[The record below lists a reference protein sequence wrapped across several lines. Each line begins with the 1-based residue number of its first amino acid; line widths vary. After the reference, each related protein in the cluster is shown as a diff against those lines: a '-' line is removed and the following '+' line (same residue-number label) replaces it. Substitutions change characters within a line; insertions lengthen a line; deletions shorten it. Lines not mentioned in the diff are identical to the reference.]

1 MHTIA
6 IRRLTD
12 ADASVAR
19 QLFALMAN
27 VFGEETRPLG
37 DAYVHRLL
45 TRNEFWAVG
54 AFIDGDVVGGLTA
67 HALPM
72 TTGESFEMFI
82 YDIAVRA
89 DTQRQGIGRSLIT
102 ALREMAA
109 AEGID
114 VVFVPADD
122 DDADAL
128 EFYRALDASASPV
141 TLFVFSRTDGG

>member
-1 MHTIA
+1 MRTTV
-6 IRRLTD
+6 IRRLTE
-12 ADASVAR
+12 ADASAAR
-19 QLFALMAN
+19 QLFALMAD
-27 VFGEETRPLG
+27 VFEEETHPLS

-45 TRNEFWAVG
+45 SRDEFWAVG
-54 AFIDGDVVGGLTA
+54 AFVDGAVVGGLTA

-89 DTQRQGIGRSLIT
+89 DRQRQGIGRSMISG
-102 ALREMAA
+102 LRAMAA
-109 AEGID
+109 AKGID

-122 DDADAL
+122 DDAGAL

-141 TLFVFSRTDGG
+141 TLFVFR

>member
-1 MHTIA
+1 MSTTV
-6 IRRLTD
+6 IRRLTE
-12 ADASVAR
+12 ADAAAAR
-19 QLFALMAN
+19 QLFALIAD
-27 VFGEETRPLG
+27 VFEEETNPLS

-45 TRNEFWAVG
+45 SRDEFWAVG
-54 AFIDGDVVGGLTA
+54 AFVDGEVVGGLTA

-89 DTQRQGIGRSLIT
+89 DRQRQGIGRSMISG
-102 ALREMAA
+102 LRAMAA
-109 AEGID
+109 AKAID

-122 DDADAL
+122 DDAGAL

-141 TLFVFSRTDGG
+141 TLFVFR

>member
-1 MHTIA
+1 MDTIA

-12 ADASVAR
+12 VDASVAR

-27 VFGEETRPLG
+27 VFGEEARPLG
-37 DAYVHRLL
+37 DAYVDRLL

-89 DTQRQGIGRSLIT
+89 DRQRQGIGRRLIT
-102 ALREMAA
+102 GLREMAA
-109 AEGID
+109 
-114 VVFVPADD
+114 
-122 DDADAL
+122 
-128 EFYRALDASASPV
+128 
-141 TLFVFSRTDGG
+141 